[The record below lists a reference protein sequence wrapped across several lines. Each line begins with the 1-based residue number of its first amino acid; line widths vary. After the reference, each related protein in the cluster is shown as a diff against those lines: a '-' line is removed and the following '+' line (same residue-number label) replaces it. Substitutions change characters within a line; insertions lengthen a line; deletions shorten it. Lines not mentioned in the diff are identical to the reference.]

1 MKVVTYE
8 GVVENGSIR
17 LPPGAVLPEKA
28 KVYVILPGMK
38 AERTIHIR
46 SPRLA
51 DPTQAARLELEV
63 LEEGTDAGL

>member
-17 LPPGAVLPEKA
+17 LPPGTVLPEKA
-28 KVYVILPGMK
+28 KVYVILPGK
-38 AERTIHIR
+38 KVERTIHIR

-51 DPTQAARLELEV
+51 DPAQAARLELEV
-63 LEEGTDAGL
+63 FEEGTDAGL